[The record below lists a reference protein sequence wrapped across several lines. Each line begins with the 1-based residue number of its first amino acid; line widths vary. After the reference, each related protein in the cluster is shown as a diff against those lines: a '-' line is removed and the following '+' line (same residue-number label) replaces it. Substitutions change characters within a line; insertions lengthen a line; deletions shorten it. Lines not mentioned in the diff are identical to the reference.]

1 MRPAS
6 DTARRGV
13 SPFLGGADDESEAD
27 RGDQHKEV
35 RHLAAPMRRSWKL
48 HLLGV
53 VISGKARCCTGNSR
67 MIAITATPPVAA
79 RLICRK
85 IWYNMVMTSLVLL
98 MKIRFGGRQIITFG
112 ENAGL
117 Q

>member
-13 SPFLGGADDESEAD
+13 SPLLGESDDESEAD
-27 RGDQHKEV
+27 RGVQHKEV
-35 RHLAAPMRRSWKL
+35 RHLAAPMWRSWKL

-53 VISGKARCCTGNSR
+53 VIAGKARCCTGNSR

-85 IWYNMVMTSLVLL
+85 IWYNMVCHPNRRDS
-98 MKIRFGGRQIITFG
+98 IS
-112 ENAGL
+112 
-117 Q
+117 

>member
-6 DTARRGV
+6 DTARWGV
-13 SPFLGGADDESEAD
+13 SPLLGESDDESEAD
-27 RGDQHKEV
+27 RGVQHKEV
-35 RHLAAPMRRSWKL
+35 RHLAAPMWRSWKL

-53 VISGKARCCTGNSR
+53 VIAGKARCCTGNSR

-85 IWYNMVMTSLVLL
+85 IWYNMALL
-98 MKIRFGGRQIITFG
+98 FIAFILNVKEEGGIAN
-112 ENAGL
+112 E
-117 Q
+117 

>member
-13 SPFLGGADDESEAD
+13 SPLLVESDDESEAD
-27 RGDQHKEV
+27 RGVQHMEV
-35 RHLAAPMRRSWKL
+35 RHLAAPMWRSWKL

-53 VISGKARCCTGNSR
+53 VIAGKARCCTGNSR

-79 RLICRK
+79 RHICRK
-85 IWYNMVMTSLVLL
+85 IWYNMALL
-98 MKIRFGGRQIITFG
+98 FIAFILNVKEEGGIAN
-112 ENAGL
+112 E
-117 Q
+117 